1 MLYRIT
7 SAALHGIDAYP
18 VEVECDICAGFPT
31 FVTVGLP
38 DAAVRES
45 KERVRAALK
54 NCGYDL
60 ESNRVTVNLAP
71 ADRRKEGSAFDL
83 PIALGFLAFLG
94 VVPAARLRDYLF
106 VGELALDGRLKPG
119 RGILPVA
126 LMAAA
131 RGFRGLVVPHA
142 NGCEAALVRGLDVFA
157 LEDLVRVVRL
167 LREPGQVAP
176 RRFEEAE
183 PAAPAAYP
191 VDFEDVK
198 GQRHAKRAL
207 EVAAAGGHN
216 VLMVGPPG
224 AGKTML
230 ARRLP
235 TILPDMTYEERLEVT
250 RVHSAAGLL
259 TGSGTVGVRP
269 FRAPH
274 HTVTDAGL
282 VGGGLVPKPGEV
294 SLAHHGL
301 LFLDE
306 LPEFR
311 RKVLEDLR
319 QPVEDGRVTVVRS
332 GYAVTFPSAFM
343 LVAAM
348 NPCADVRRGLL
359 GKAADCTD
367 SEKAR
372 YYAKISG
379 PLLDRIDIQLDVP
392 EVKFGD
398 IVSRAPAESS
408 AAIRARVTAARAR
421 QSARFAGSG
430 LFTNARMGPK
440 EVKRFCA
447 LPPEAERLLETAVTR
462 LGFSARAFD
471 RVLKVARTIADL
483 EGADGIA
490 TPHVSE
496 AVQYRMMDR
505 VGGPRP

>member
-1 MLYRIT
+1 MLFKIT
-7 SAALHGIDAYP
+7 SAALHGIEAYP
-18 VEVECDICAGFPT
+18 VEVEVDICPGFPT

-60 ESNRVTVNLAP
+60 ESKRITINLAP
-71 ADRRKEGSAFDL
+71 ADRRKEGSAYDL
-83 PIALGFLAFLG
+83 PIALGFLAFLE
-94 VVPAARLRDYLF
+94 VVPPDRLRDYLI
-106 VGELALDGRLKPG
+106 VGELALDGRLKPV
-119 RGILPVA
+119 RGVLPIA
-126 LMAAA
+126 LMARKA
-131 RGFRGLVVPHA
+131 GFNGIVVPGA
-142 NGCEAALVRGLDVFA
+142 NAREAALVRELEVYA

-167 LREPGQVAP
+167 LREPGEVRPCRFDERELVAP
-176 RRFEEAE
+176 AI
-183 PAAPAAYP
+183 YP

-198 GQRHAKRAL
+198 GQQHVKRAL
-207 EVAAAGGHN
+207 EVAAAGAHN
-216 VLMVGPPG
+216 VLLVGPPG

-235 TILPDMTYEERLEVT
+235 TILPDMSYDEMLEVT
-250 RVHSAAGLL
+250 RIYSAAGLMA
-259 TGSGTVGVRP
+259 GSGTVGTRP

-282 VGGGLVPKPGEV
+282 IGGGTVPKPGEV

-311 RKVLEDLR
+311 RRVLEDLR
-319 QPVEDGRVTVVRS
+319 QPVEDGRVTVARS
-332 GYAVTFPSAFM
+332 GYSVTFPAAFM

-359 GKAADCTD
+359 GKDADCTE

-372 YYAKISG
+372 YYSRISG

-392 EVKFGD
+392 EVKFHD
-398 IVSRAPAESS
+398 IVSRTPAESS
-408 AAIRARVTAARAR
+408 AAIRARVARAR
-421 QSARFAGSG
+421 DRQAERFAGRMI
-430 LFTNARMGPK
+430 FANAQMGPK
-440 EVKRFCA
+440 EVKQFCA
-447 LPPEAERLLETAVTR
+447 LPAEAERLLEMAVTR

-483 EGADGIA
+483 EGSDGIT

-496 AVQYRMMDR
+496 AIQYRMMDR
-505 VGGPRP
+505 LR

>member
-1 MLYRIT
+1 MLYKIT
-7 SAALHGIDAYP
+7 SAALHGIEAYP
-18 VEVECDICAGFPT
+18 VEVEVDICPGFPT

-60 ESNRVTVNLAP
+60 ESKRITINLAP

-83 PIALGFLAFLG
+83 PIALGFLAYLE

-106 VGELALDGRLKPG
+106 VGELALDGRLKPV
-119 RGILPVA
+119 RGALPIA
-126 LMAAA
+126 LMARRA
-131 RGFRGLVVPHA
+131 GFRGIVVPGA
-142 NGCEAALVRGLDVFA
+142 NAREAALVRELDVYA
-157 LEDLVRVVRL
+157 LEDIVRVVRL
-167 LREPGQVAP
+167 LREPGEVAP
-176 RRFEEAE
+176 CRFDERELV
-183 PAAPAAYP
+183 APAAYP

-198 GQRHAKRAL
+198 GQQHVKRAL
-207 EVAAAGGHN
+207 EVAAAGSHN
-216 VLMVGPPG
+216 VLLVGPPG

-235 TILPDMTYEERLEVT
+235 TILPDMSYDEMLEVT
-250 RVHSAAGLL
+250 RVYSAAGLVA
-259 TGSGTVGVRP
+259 GAGAIGTRP

-282 VGGGLVPKPGEV
+282 IGGGIVPKPGEV

-319 QPVEDGRVTVVRS
+319 QPVEDGRVTVARS
-332 GYAVTFPSAFM
+332 GYSVVFPAAFM

-359 GKAADCTD
+359 GKEADCTE

-372 YYAKISG
+372 YYSKISG
-379 PLLDRIDIQLDVP
+379 PLLDRIDIQLEVP
-392 EVKFGD
+392 EVKFRD
-398 IVSRAPAESS
+398 IVSRTPAESS
-408 AAIRARVTAARAR
+408 AAIRARVTRAR
-421 QSARFAGSG
+421 GLQTERFAGRRI
-430 LFTNARMGPK
+430 FANAQMGPK
-440 EVKRFCA
+440 EVKQFCV
-447 LPPEAERLLETAVTR
+447 LPAEAEKLLEMAVTK
-462 LGFSARAFD
+462 LGFSARAYD

-483 EGADGIA
+483 EGSGEIT

-496 AVQYRMMDR
+496 AIQYRMMDR
-505 VGGPRP
+505 LR

>member
-1 MLYRIT
+1 MLFKIA
-7 SAALHGIDAYP
+7 SAALHGIEAYP
-18 VEVECDICAGFPT
+18 VEVEVDICAGFPT

-60 ESNRVTVNLAP
+60 ESKRITINLAP

-83 PIALGFLAFLG
+83 PIALGFLAFLE
-94 VVPAARLRDYLF
+94 VVPAAGLRDYLF
-106 VGELALDGRLKPG
+106 AGELALDGRLKPV
-119 RGILPVA
+119 RGALPIA
-126 LMAAA
+126 LLA
-131 RGFRGLVVPHA
+131 RQAGFRGLVVPGA
-142 NGCEAALVRGLDVFA
+142 NAREAALVRGLDIFA
-157 LEDLVRVVRL
+157 LDDIVRVVRL
-167 LREPGQVAP
+167 LRERDQVP
-176 RRFEEAE
+176 PCRFEERE
-183 PAAPAAYP
+183 LVAPAIYP

-198 GQRHAKRAL
+198 GQQHAKRAL
-207 EVAAAGGHN
+207 EVAAAGAHN
-216 VLMVGPPG
+216 ILLVGPPG

-235 TILPDMTYEERLEVT
+235 TILPEMSYDEMLEVT
-250 RVHSAAGLL
+250 RVYSAAGLL
-259 TGSGTVGVRP
+259 AGTGTVSTRP

-274 HTVTDAGL
+274 HTVSDAGL

-306 LPEFR
+306 LPEFK

-319 QPVEDGRVTVVRS
+319 QPVEDGRVTVARS
-332 GYAVTFPSAFM
+332 GYSVDFPAAFM

-348 NPCADVRRGLL
+348 NPCADVRRGLA
-359 GKAADCTD
+359 GKEAGCTE

-372 YYAKISG
+372 YYSKISG
-379 PLLDRIDIQLDVP
+379 PLLDRIDIQLEVP
-392 EVKFGD
+392 EVKFRD
-398 IVSRAPAESS
+398 IVSRTPAESS
-408 AAIRARVTAARAR
+408 AAIRARVTRARAR
-421 QSARFAGSG
+421 QTARFAGRR
-430 LFTNARMGPK
+430 LFANAQMGPK
-440 EVKRFCA
+440 EVKAFCA
-447 LPPEAERLLETAVTR
+447 LPPEAEKLLETAVTK
-462 LGFSARAFD
+462 LGFSARAYD

-483 EGADGIA
+483 DGSEAIL

-505 VGGPRP
+505 LH

>member
-1 MLYRIT
+1 MLFKIV
-7 SAALHGIDAYP
+7 SAALHGIEAYP
-18 VEVECDICAGFPT
+18 VEVEVDICPGFPT

-60 ESNRVTVNLAP
+60 ESKRITINLAP

-94 VVPAARLRDYLF
+94 VVPAARLGDYLF
-106 VGELALDGRLKPG
+106 VGELALDGRLKPV
-119 RGILPVA
+119 RGVLPIA
-126 LMAAA
+126 LMARKA
-131 RGFRGLVVPHA
+131 GFHGLVVPAA
-142 NGCEAALVRGLDVFA
+142 NAREAALVRDLDVYA

-167 LREPGQVAP
+167 LREPGGVEPCCFGEQELVAP
-176 RRFEEAE
+176 AVY
-183 PAAPAAYP
+183 A

-198 GQRHAKRAL
+198 GQQHVKRAL
-207 EVAAAGGHN
+207 EVAAAGSHN
-216 VLMVGPPG
+216 VLLVGPPG

-235 TILPDMTYEERLEVT
+235 SILPDMSYDEMIEVT
-250 RVHSAAGLL
+250 RVWSAAGLL
-259 TGSGTVGVRP
+259 AGAGTVSARP

-282 VGGGLVPKPGEV
+282 IGGGLVPKPGEV

-311 RKVLEDLR
+311 RRVLEDLR
-319 QPVEDGRVTVVRS
+319 QPVEDGRVTIARS
-332 GYAVTFPSAFM
+332 GYSVVFPAAFM

-359 GKAADCTD
+359 GKGVDCTEG
-367 SEKAR
+367 EKAR
-372 YYAKISG
+372 YYSKISG

-392 EVKFGD
+392 EVKFAD
-398 IVSRAPAESS
+398 IVSRTPAEGS
-408 AAIRARVTAARAR
+408 AAIRARVTRAR
-421 QSARFAGSG
+421 ERQAVRFEGRKVFA
-430 LFTNARMGPK
+430 NAQMGPK
-440 EVKRFCA
+440 DVKQFCP
-447 LPPEAERLLETAVTR
+447 LPAEAERLLEMAVTK

-483 EGADGIA
+483 EAAEAIE

-496 AVQYRMMDR
+496 AIQYRMMDR
-505 VGGPRP
+505 LR

>member
-1 MLYRIT
+1 MLYKIT
-7 SAALHGIDAYP
+7 SAALHGIEAYP
-18 VEVECDICAGFPT
+18 VEVEVDICPGFPT

-60 ESNRVTVNLAP
+60 ESKRITINLAP

-83 PIALGFLAFLG
+83 PIALGFLAYLE

-106 VGELALDGRLKPG
+106 VGELALDGRIKPV
-119 RGILPVA
+119 RGALPIA
-126 LMAAA
+126 LMARRA
-131 RGFRGLVVPHA
+131 GFRGLVVPGA
-142 NGCEAALVRGLDVFA
+142 NAREAALVRELDVYA
-157 LEDLVRVVRL
+157 LDDIVRVVRL
-167 LREPGQVAP
+167 LREPGEVAP
-176 RRFEEAE
+176 SRFDERELV
-183 PAAPAAYP
+183 APAVYP

-198 GQRHAKRAL
+198 GQQHVKRAL
-207 EVAAAGGHN
+207 EVAAAGSHN
-216 VLMVGPPG
+216 VLLVGPPG

-235 TILPDMTYEERLEVT
+235 TILPDMSYDEMLEVT
-250 RVHSAAGLL
+250 RVYSAAGLVA
-259 TGSGTVGVRP
+259 GAGAIGTRP

-282 VGGGLVPKPGEV
+282 IGGGTVPKPGEV

-319 QPVEDGRVTVVRS
+319 QPVEDGRVTVARS
-332 GYAVTFPSAFM
+332 GYSVVFPAAFM

-359 GKAADCTD
+359 GKEADCTE

-372 YYAKISG
+372 YYSKISG
-379 PLLDRIDIQLDVP
+379 PLLDRIDIQLEVP
-392 EVKFGD
+392 EVKFRD
-398 IVSRAPAESS
+398 IVSRTPAESS
-408 AAIRARVTAARAR
+408 AAIRARVTRAR
-421 QSARFAGSG
+421 ELQTERFAGRRI
-430 LFTNARMGPK
+430 FANAQMGPK
-440 EVKRFCA
+440 EVKQFCS
-447 LPPEAERLLETAVTR
+447 LPAEAEKLLEMAVTK
-462 LGFSARAFD
+462 LGFSARAYD

-483 EGADGIA
+483 EGSNGIT

-505 VGGPRP
+505 LR

>member
-7 SAALHGIDAYP
+7 SASLHGIEAYP
-18 VEVECDICAGFPT
+18 VEVEVDICAGFPT

-60 ESNRVTVNLAP
+60 ESKRVTVNLAP

-83 PIALGFLAFLG
+83 PIALGFLAFLE
-94 VVPAARLRDYLF
+94 VVPAGRLRDYLF

-119 RGILPVA
+119 RGLLPVA
-126 LMAAA
+126 MMAAA
-131 RGFRGLVVPHA
+131 SGFRGIVVPFA
-142 NGCEAALVRGLDVFA
+142 NAREAALVRGLEVYA

-167 LREPGQVAP
+167 LREPGEVEP
-176 RRFEEAE
+176 CRFDERDL
-183 PAAPAAYP
+183 AAPAAYP

-198 GQRHAKRAL
+198 GQSHVKRAL

-235 TILPDMTYEERLEVT
+235 SILPDMSYEERLEVT
-250 RVHSAAGLL
+250 RVYSAAGLL
-259 TGSGTVGVRP
+259 AGAGTVGTRP

-306 LPEFR
+306 LPEFK

-319 QPVEDGRVTVVRS
+319 QPVEDGQVTVARS
-332 GYAVTFPSAFM
+332 GYSVTFPSAFM

-359 GKAADCTD
+359 GKAADCTEG
-367 SEKAR
+367 EKAR
-372 YYAKISG
+372 YYSKISG
-379 PLLDRIDIQLDVP
+379 PLVDRIDIQLDVP
-392 EVKFGD
+392 EVRFGD
-398 IVSRAPAESS
+398 IVSRAPAECS

-421 QSARFAGSG
+421 QTVRFAGRG
-430 LFTNARMGPK
+430 IFTNARMGPK
-440 EVKRFCA
+440 EVKTFCP
-447 LPPEAERLLETAVTR
+447 LPPEAERLLEMAVTR

-483 EGADGIA
+483 EGREGIDA
-490 TPHVSE
+490 PHVSE
-496 AVQYRMMDR
+496 AIQYRMMDR
-505 VGGPRP
+505 LR

>member
-7 SAALHGIDAYP
+7 SAALHGIEAYP
-18 VEVECDICAGFPT
+18 VEVEVDICAGFPS

-60 ESNRVTVNLAP
+60 ESKRITVNLAP

-94 VVPAARLRDYLF
+94 VVPPPRLRDYLF
-106 VGELALDGRLKPG
+106 AGELALDGRLKPV
-119 RGILPVA
+119 RGALPIA
-126 LMAAA
+126 LMA
-131 RGFRGLVVPHA
+131 RRSGFRGLVVPAA
-142 NGCEAALVRGLDVFA
+142 NAREAALVREIDVFA
-157 LEDLVRVVRL
+157 LDDLVRVVRL
-167 LREPGQVAP
+167 LREPAAVP
-176 RRFEEAE
+176 PSRFDERELVG
-183 PAAPAAYP
+183 PAAYP

-198 GQRHAKRAL
+198 GQQHVKRAL
-207 EVAAAGGHN
+207 EVAAAGAHN
-216 VLMVGPPG
+216 VLMIGPPG

-235 TILPDMTYEERLEVT
+235 TILPDMSYEEMLEVT
-250 RVHSAAGLL
+250 RVYSAAGLL
-259 TGSGTVGVRP
+259 AGSGTVAARP

-274 HTVTDAGL
+274 HTVSDAGL

-306 LPEFR
+306 LPEFK

-319 QPVEDGRVTVVRS
+319 QPVEDGRITVARS
-332 GYAVTFPSAFM
+332 GYSVEFPAAFM

-348 NPCADVRRGLL
+348 NPCADVRRGLF
-359 GKAADCTD
+359 GGAADCTD
-367 SEKAR
+367 GEKAR

-379 PLLDRIDIQLDVP
+379 PLLDRIDIQLEVP
-392 EVKFGD
+392 AVKFRD
-398 IVSRAPAESS
+398 VVSRAPAESS
-408 AAIRARVTAARAR
+408 AAIRARVTRAR
-421 QSARFAGSG
+421 ERQAARFAGRAV
-430 LFTNARMGPK
+430 FANARMGPR
-440 EVKRFCA
+440 EVKQHCL
-447 LPPEAERLLETAVTR
+447 LPDEAERLLEAAVAR
-462 LGFSARAFD
+462 LGFSARAYD

-483 EGADGIA
+483 EGSEGIA
-490 TPHVSE
+490 AAHVSE
-496 AVQYRMMDR
+496 AVQYRMLDR
-505 VGGPRP
+505 LR

>member
-1 MLYRIT
+1 MLVKVT
-7 SAALHGIDAYP
+7 SAALHGIEAYP
-18 VEVECDICAGFPT
+18 VEVEVDICAGFPT

-60 ESNRVTVNLAP
+60 ESKRITINLAP

-83 PIALGFLAFLG
+83 PIALGFLAFLE
-94 VVPAARLRDYLF
+94 VVAAARLREYLF
-106 VGELALDGRLKPG
+106 VGELALDGRLKPV
-119 RGILPVA
+119 RGALPIA
-126 LMAAA
+126 LMARRA
-131 RGFRGLVVPHA
+131 GFRGLVVPRA
-142 NGCEAALVRGLDVFA
+142 NAREAALVRELDVYA
-157 LEDLVRVVRL
+157 LDDIVRVVRL
-167 LREPGQVAP
+167 LREPAEVAP
-176 RRFEEAE
+176 CRFDERELV
-183 PAAPAAYP
+183 APAAYP

-198 GQRHAKRAL
+198 GQQHVKRAL
-207 EVAAAGGHN
+207 EVAAAGSHN
-216 VLMVGPPG
+216 VLLVGPPG

-235 TILPDMTYEERLEVT
+235 TILPDMSYDEMLEVT
-250 RVHSAAGLL
+250 RVYSAAGLVA
-259 TGSGTVGVRP
+259 GAGAIGTRP

-282 VGGGLVPKPGEV
+282 IGGGIVPKPGEV

-319 QPVEDGRVTVVRS
+319 QPVEDGRVTVARS
-332 GYAVTFPSAFM
+332 GYSVVFPAAFM

-359 GKAADCTD
+359 GKEVDCTE

-372 YYAKISG
+372 YYSKISG
-379 PLLDRIDIQLDVP
+379 PLLDRIDIQLEVP
-392 EVKFGD
+392 EVKFRD
-398 IVSRAPAESS
+398 IVSRTPAESS
-408 AAIRARVTAARAR
+408 AAIRARVTRAR
-421 QSARFAGSG
+421 DRQTERFAGRRI
-430 LFTNARMGPK
+430 FANAQMGPK
-440 EVKRFCA
+440 EVKQFCP
-447 LPPEAERLLETAVTR
+447 LPAEAEKLLEMAVTK
-462 LGFSARAFD
+462 LGFSARAYD

-483 EGADGIA
+483 EGSESISTA
-490 TPHVSE
+490 HVSE

-505 VGGPRP
+505 LR

>member
-1 MLYRIT
+1 MLFKIA
-7 SAALHGIDAYP
+7 SAALHGIEAYP
-18 VEVECDICAGFPT
+18 VEVEVDICAGFPT

-60 ESNRVTVNLAP
+60 ESKRITINLAP
-71 ADRRKEGSAFDL
+71 ADRKKEGSAFDL
-83 PIALGFLAFLG
+83 PIALGFLAFLE
-94 VVPAARLRDYLF
+94 VVPAVRLRDYLF
-106 VGELALDGRLKPG
+106 AGELALDGRLKPV
-119 RGILPVA
+119 RGALPIA
-126 LMAAA
+126 LMAHRA
-131 RGFRGLVVPHA
+131 GFRGLVVPGVNA
-142 NGCEAALVRGLDVFA
+142 REAALVRGLDVYA
-157 LEDLVRVVRL
+157 LDDIVRVVRL
-167 LREPGQVAP
+167 LREPDHVYP
-176 RRFEEAE
+176 CRFEERE
-183 PAAPAAYP
+183 LVSPAVYP

-198 GQRHAKRAL
+198 GQQHVKRAL
-207 EVAAAGGHN
+207 EVAAAGAHN
-216 VLMVGPPG
+216 VLLVGPPG

-235 TILPDMTYEERLEVT
+235 TILPDMSYDEMLEVT
-250 RVHSAAGLL
+250 RVYSAAGLL
-259 TGSGTVGVRP
+259 TGAGTVATRP

-306 LPEFR
+306 LPEFK

-319 QPVEDGRVTVVRS
+319 QPVEDGRVTVARS
-332 GYAVTFPSAFM
+332 GYSVEFPAAFM

-359 GKAADCTD
+359 GKEADCTE

-372 YYAKISG
+372 YYSKISG
-379 PLLDRIDIQLDVP
+379 PLLDRIDIQLEVP
-392 EVKFGD
+392 EVKFRD
-398 IVSRAPAESS
+398 IVSRTPAESS
-408 AAIRARVTAARAR
+408 AAIRARVTRAR
-421 QSARFAGSG
+421 ERQTARFAGRR
-430 LFTNARMGPK
+430 LFANAQMGPK
-440 EVKRFCA
+440 EVKQFCA
-447 LPPEAERLLETAVTR
+447 LPAEAESLLEMAVTK
-462 LGFSARAFD
+462 LGFSARGYD

-483 EGADGIA
+483 DGSEAIT

-496 AVQYRMMDR
+496 AIQYRMLDR
-505 VGGPRP
+505 LR

>member
-1 MLYRIT
+1 MLFKIT
-7 SAALHGIDAYP
+7 SAALHGIEAYP
-18 VEVECDICAGFPT
+18 VEVEVDISAGFPT

-60 ESNRVTVNLAP
+60 ESKRVTVNLAP

-83 PIALGFLAFLG
+83 PIALGFLAFLE
-94 VVPAARLRDYLF
+94 VVPAARLRDHLF
-106 VGELALDGRLKPG
+106 VGELALDGRLKPV
-119 RGILPVA
+119 RGALPIA
-126 LMAAA
+126 LMARE
-131 RGFRGLVVPHA
+131 RGFRGLVVPGA
-142 NGCEAALVRGLDVFA
+142 NAREAALVRGLEVYA
-157 LEDLVRVVRL
+157 LEDIVRVVRL
-167 LREPGQVAP
+167 LREPQAVAP
-176 RRFEEAE
+176 CRFEEADLVG
-183 PAAPAAYP
+183 PADYA

-198 GQRHAKRAL
+198 GQQHVKRAL
-207 EVAAAGGHN
+207 EVAAAGAHN
-216 VLMVGPPG
+216 VLLVGPPG

-235 TILPDMTYEERLEVT
+235 SILPDMSYDEMLEVT
-250 RVHSAAGLL
+250 RVYSAAGLL
-259 TGSGTVGVRP
+259 AGSGTVGTRP

-274 HTVTDAGL
+274 HTVSDAGL
-282 VGGGLVPKPGEV
+282 VGGGMVPKPGEV

-306 LPEFR
+306 LPEFK

-332 GYAVTFPSAFM
+332 GYSVTFPSAFQ

-359 GKAADCTD
+359 GREADCTD
-367 SEKAR
+367 GEKAR

-379 PLLDRIDIQLDVP
+379 PLLDRIDIQLEVP
-392 EVKFGD
+392 EVKFRD
-398 IVSRAPAESS
+398 IVSRTPAESS
-408 AAIRARVTAARAR
+408 ASIRARVTAARGL
-421 QSARFAGSG
+421 QTARFAGRRV
-430 LFTNARMGPK
+430 FANAQMGPK
-440 EVKRFCA
+440 EVKQFCR
-447 LPPEAERLLETAVTR
+447 LPAEAEKLLETAVTK
-462 LGFSARAFD
+462 LGFSARAYD

-483 EGADGIA
+483 EASEGIA

-505 VGGPRP
+505 IR

>member
-1 MLYRIT
+1 MLFKIA
-7 SAALHGIDAYP
+7 SAALHGIEAYP
-18 VEVECDICAGFPT
+18 VEVEVDICAGFPN

-60 ESNRVTVNLAP
+60 ESKRITINLAP

-83 PIALGFLAFLG
+83 PIALGFLAFLE
-94 VVPAARLRDYLF
+94 VVPADRLGDYLF
-106 VGELALDGRLKPG
+106 AGELALDGRLKPV
-119 RGILPVA
+119 RGALPIA
-126 LMAAA
+126 LLA
-131 RGFRGLVVPHA
+131 RQAGFRGLVVPGA
-142 NGCEAALVRGLDVFA
+142 NAREAALVRGLDVFA
-157 LEDLVRVVRL
+157 LDDMVRVVRL

-176 RRFEEAE
+176 CRFEERE
-183 PAAPAAYP
+183 LIAPADYP

-198 GQRHAKRAL
+198 GQQHVKRAL
-207 EVAAAGGHN
+207 EVAAAGAHN
-216 VLMVGPPG
+216 VLLVGPPG

-235 TILPDMTYEERLEVT
+235 SILPEMSYDEMLEVT
-250 RVHSAAGLL
+250 RVYSAAGLL
-259 TGSGTVGVRP
+259 AGTGTVSMRP

-274 HTVTDAGL
+274 HTVSDAGL

-306 LPEFR
+306 LPEFK

-319 QPVEDGRVTVVRS
+319 QPVEDGRVTVARS
-332 GYAVTFPSAFM
+332 GYSVEFPAAFM

-348 NPCADVRRGLL
+348 NPCADVRRGLA
-359 GKAADCTD
+359 GKEADCTEG
-367 SEKAR
+367 EKAR
-372 YYAKISG
+372 YYSKISG
-379 PLLDRIDIQLDVP
+379 PLLDRIDIQLEVP
-392 EVKFGD
+392 EVKFRD
-398 IVSRAPAESS
+398 IVSRTPAESS
-408 AAIRARVTAARAR
+408 AAIRARVTRARAR
-421 QSARFAGSG
+421 QTARFAGRR
-430 LFTNARMGPK
+430 LFANAQMGPK
-440 EVKRFCA
+440 EVKAFCA
-447 LPPEAERLLETAVTR
+447 LPPEAERLLETAVTK
-462 LGFSARAFD
+462 LGFSARAYD

-483 EGADGIA
+483 EGSETIA

-505 VGGPRP
+505 LR

>member
-1 MLYRIT
+1 MLYKIT
-7 SAALHGIDAYP
+7 SAALHGIEAYP
-18 VEVECDICAGFPT
+18 VEVEVDICPGFPT

-60 ESNRVTVNLAP
+60 ESKRITINLAP

-83 PIALGFLAFLG
+83 PIALGFLAYLE
-94 VVPAARLRDYLF
+94 VAPAARLRDYLF
-106 VGELALDGRLKPG
+106 VGELALDGRLKPV
-119 RGILPVA
+119 RGALPIA
-126 LMAAA
+126 LMARQA
-131 RGFRGLVVPHA
+131 GFRGLVLPGA
-142 NGCEAALVRGLDVFA
+142 NAREAALVRELDVYA
-157 LEDLVRVVRL
+157 LDDIVRVVRL
-167 LREPGQVAP
+167 LREPGEVAP
-176 RRFEEAE
+176 SRFDERELVSTAV
-183 PAAPAAYP
+183 YP

-198 GQRHAKRAL
+198 GQQHVKRAL
-207 EVAAAGGHN
+207 EVAAAGSHN
-216 VLMVGPPG
+216 VLLVGPPG

-235 TILPDMTYEERLEVT
+235 TILPDMSYEEMLEVT
-250 RVHSAAGLL
+250 RVYSAAGLVA
-259 TGSGTVGVRP
+259 GAGAIGMRP

-282 VGGGLVPKPGEV
+282 IGGGIVPKPGEV

-319 QPVEDGRVTVVRS
+319 QPVEDGRVTVARS
-332 GYAVTFPSAFM
+332 GYSVVFPAAFM

-359 GKAADCTD
+359 GKDVDCTE

-372 YYAKISG
+372 YYSKISG
-379 PLLDRIDIQLDVP
+379 PLLDRIDIQLEVP
-392 EVKFGD
+392 EVKFRD
-398 IVSRAPAESS
+398 IVSRTPAESS
-408 AAIRARVTAARAR
+408 AAIRARVTLARGR
-421 QSARFAGSG
+421 QMQRFAGRRI
-430 LFTNARMGPK
+430 FANAQMGPK
-440 EVKRFCA
+440 EVKQFCV
-447 LPPEAERLLETAVTR
+447 LPAEAEKLLEMAVTK
-462 LGFSARAFD
+462 LGFSARAYD

-483 EGADGIA
+483 EGSDGIT

-505 VGGPRP
+505 LR

>member
-1 MLYRIT
+1 MLYKIT
-7 SAALHGIDAYP
+7 SAALHGIEAYP
-18 VEVECDICAGFPT
+18 VEVEVDICPGFPT

-60 ESNRVTVNLAP
+60 ESKRITINLAP

-83 PIALGFLAFLG
+83 PIALGFLAYLE

-106 VGELALDGRLKPG
+106 VGELALDGRLKPV
-119 RGILPVA
+119 RGALPIA
-126 LMAAA
+126 LMARRA
-131 RGFRGLVVPHA
+131 GFRGLVVPGA
-142 NGCEAALVRGLDVFA
+142 NAREAALVRELDVYA
-157 LEDLVRVVRL
+157 LDDIVRVVRL
-167 LREPGQVAP
+167 LREPGEVAP
-176 RRFEEAE
+176 SRFDERELV
-183 PAAPAAYP
+183 APAVYT

-198 GQRHAKRAL
+198 GQQHVKRAL
-207 EVAAAGGHN
+207 EVAAAGSHN
-216 VLMVGPPG
+216 VLLVGPPG

-235 TILPDMTYEERLEVT
+235 TILPDMSYDEMLEVT
-250 RVHSAAGLL
+250 RVYSAAGLVA
-259 TGSGTVGVRP
+259 GAGAIGTRP

-282 VGGGLVPKPGEV
+282 IGGGTVPKPGEV

-319 QPVEDGRVTVVRS
+319 QPVEDGRVTVARS
-332 GYAVTFPSAFM
+332 GYSVVFPAAFM

-359 GKAADCTD
+359 GKEADCTE

-372 YYAKISG
+372 YYSKISG
-379 PLLDRIDIQLDVP
+379 PLLDRIDIQLEVP
-392 EVKFGD
+392 EVKFRD
-398 IVSRAPAESS
+398 IVSRTPAESS
-408 AAIRARVTAARAR
+408 AAIRARVTRAR
-421 QSARFAGSG
+421 ELQTERFAGRRI
-430 LFTNARMGPK
+430 FANAQMGPK
-440 EVKRFCA
+440 EVKQFCS
-447 LPPEAERLLETAVTR
+447 LPAEAEKLLEMAVTK
-462 LGFSARAFD
+462 LGFSARGYD

-483 EGADGIA
+483 DGSGEI
-490 TPHVSE
+490 TMPHVSE

-505 VGGPRP
+505 LK

>member
-1 MLYRIT
+1 MLFKIT
-7 SAALHGIDAYP
+7 SAALHGIEAFP
-18 VEVECDICAGFPT
+18 VEVEVDICPGFPT

-54 NCGYDL
+54 NCGYDM
-60 ESNRVTVNLAP
+60 ESKRITINLAP
-71 ADRRKEGSAFDL
+71 ADRKKEGSAFDL
-83 PIALGFLAFLG
+83 PIALGFLAYLE
-94 VVPAARLRDYLF
+94 VVPADRLRDYLF
-106 VGELALDGRLKPG
+106 AGELALDGRLKPV
-119 RGILPVA
+119 RGVLPIA
-126 LMAAA
+126 LMARRA
-131 RGFRGLVVPHA
+131 GFRGVVVPGA
-142 NGCEAALVRGLDVFA
+142 NAREAALVRELEVYA

-167 LREPGQVAP
+167 LREPGEVAP
-176 RRFEEAE
+176 CRFDERELVS
-183 PAAPAAYP
+183 AASYP

-198 GQRHAKRAL
+198 GQQHVKRAL
-207 EVAAAGGHN
+207 EVAAAGSHN
-216 VLMVGPPG
+216 VLLVGPPG

-235 TILPDMTYEERLEVT
+235 TILPDMSYDEMIEVT
-250 RVHSAAGLL
+250 RIYSAAGLL
-259 TGSGTVGVRP
+259 AGAGTISARP

-311 RKVLEDLR
+311 RRVLEDLR
-319 QPVEDGRVTVVRS
+319 QPVEDGRITVARS
-332 GYAVTFPSAFM
+332 GYSVTFPAAFM

-348 NPCADVRRGLL
+348 NPCADVRRGLV
-359 GKAADCTD
+359 GKDADCTD

-372 YYAKISG
+372 YYSKISG

-392 EVKFGD
+392 EVKFRD
-398 IVSRAPAESS
+398 IISRMPAESS
-408 AAIRARVTAARAR
+408 AAIRSRVTGARERQAR
-421 QSARFAGSG
+421 RFKERRIFANSQ
-430 LFTNARMGPK
+430 MGPK
-440 EVKRFCA
+440 EVKLFC
-447 LPPEAERLLETAVTR
+447 PIPGEAERLLEMAVTK

-483 EGADGIA
+483 DGRDGIE

-496 AVQYRMMDR
+496 AIQYRMMDR
-505 VGGPRP
+505 LG